1 MLAYPAVDRARCVL
15 GGHGPA
21 GQRGGEQAGP
31 VCRPATIVGLHH
43 TREWMLGRARSHV
56 AWLRLGRR
64 TALHQPDFR
73 PVDPPLI
80 VARLRIERD
89 GLLEVGCL
97 HQQVIRVE
105 GGNGEVQ
112 LGKLAVQKG
121 NSDDVRHFGQH
132 MVDDHTKMGDQ
143 LRPIAQKIGVDPTS
157 GTSLGEKATESELKL
172 LSGDSFDKAYIKA
185 MVKNHRDDLQAF
197 QKEAANGSDPDVK
210 RAARKGAITVQ
221 SHLSMIEQIAK
232 AHNIDV
238 SK

>member
-1 MLAYPAVDRARCVL
+1 MISKLKLLTACCATVL
-15 GGHGPA
+15 GA
-21 GQRGGEQAGP
+21 
-31 VCRPATIVGLHH
+31 VTIAFAQSPSDADKHWV
-43 TREWMLGRARSHV
+43 RD
-56 AWLRLGRR
+56 
-64 TALHQPDFR
+64 AL
-73 PVDPPLI
+73 
-80 VARLRIERD
+80 
-89 GLLEVGCL
+89 
-97 HQQVIRVE
+97 E